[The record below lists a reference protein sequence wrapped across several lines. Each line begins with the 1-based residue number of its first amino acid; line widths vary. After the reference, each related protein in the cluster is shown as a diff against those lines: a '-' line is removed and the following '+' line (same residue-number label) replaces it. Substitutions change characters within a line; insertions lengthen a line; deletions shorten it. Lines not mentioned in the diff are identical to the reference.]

1 MIIKTTDR
9 RMALL
14 VACSFAIGAC
24 GGDKQTVTFPD
35 RGGEVFYT
43 YPDAGQ
49 LGVST
54 RAPIVV
60 RLSHP
65 VENPELLDDS
75 MIHLLQGDD
84 PVPVTVSIADGSG
97 GRSIV
102 LNPVEPLAFGTEYRV
117 EVTDLATSK
126 GLLSMTNGGFSFTTA
141 LAAKGPKSQQISDDA
156 FAVTRMFPDNAGL
169 PIIDFSSLRFQFSQP
184 INTALVDYGVSLSL
198 QDDAGELVPAI
209 VLAKGH
215 YLTIDPVEDL
225 IPGIEYTLTLSDQLE
240 SRYGVALDAPFNG
253 DYSFSFAPL
262 ASGPTEVMVLQAP
275 ASGQP
280 SPLTGQ
286 PVNLVPVIA
295 TLLGTETRSQQQ
307 GDVFSE
313 LAFVPNFPVATPMR
327 IARGSMLSGDE
338 LVVRIGGQIPAG
350 FNSGDVKV
358 QFISDATGYL
368 LPNPYSN
375 APTAPRQIR
384 VFMDVAFGT
393 GNAEANAAFNQD
405 VLHLELIGQAIVEN
419 GVLVAD
425 ALTVVE
431 SDVLGLETAFGNLS
445 FRMEAYADQ
454 VNAPTALPDM
464 DSPTLQSWMPGDDIA
479 FEDNSSK
486 MRPGDP
492 IVLNFTKP
500 LDPRSLKGQI
510 DVLESGMAV
519 ADFRLSQ
526 DGLTLVINTSL
537 EYGNSYDVV
546 IADGIVDLAGN
557 PLAAQTLSFTM
568 PEYVRGPG
576 IALASPFVMSAYPGF
591 PCAKVDRNIAA
602 NSAGRCEGGRAAD
615 DRLPIPVMPADRSI
629 LAHFSQVMNADSI
642 ILGQTFLV
650 EELDEAGAF
659 VATVPGE
666 LLVRARDLRFTPEQP
681 WKDGVLYRYVLM
693 SSGSLVSS
701 ACNPMTMICSA
712 DSRPLRTR
720 VLTQSGGT
728 VPAIDGGGPNLE
740 MLFRGAPLTSNVLS
754 HLSGVPTAD
763 VNANALRDP
772 GEDNAVDNPDLL
784 ANSARII
791 VSGVGGDVAAA
802 NVGCPVGETCLR
814 DQYVYS
820 NGALNGEVAGFL
832 TAEQALA
839 IATAPVPMEVQ
850 QNGGIL
856 VYLHPTHLVTSNIVV
871 YSETSLPGVT
881 ADPADSGPLI
891 MRIRYECDAR
901 ANLAAPAAP
910 ESIPL
915 RQCAPGEQGYGE
927 GWIVE
932 GEHGPRFIATLN
944 GYLDAP
950 ALAPIARVTLD
961 TPIGGV
967 IGGLLGIIGGVVGEI
982 IAVPLE
988 HNQYSY
994 GFSIGIEG
1002 PIQFYQD
1009 GRMVIRQEST
1019 QDIDVR
1025 VTFDA
1030 LGVLGGFVD
1039 LRIPTGEINLNFVSD
1054 PIKR

>member
-1 MIIKTTDR
+1 MIIRTTDR

-14 VACSFAIGAC
+14 VACSLAIGAC
-24 GGDKQTVTFPD
+24 GGDKQTVTFPG

-65 VENPELLDDS
+65 VEDADLLDDS
-75 MIHLLQGDD
+75 MIRLLQADNI
-84 PVPVTVSIADGSG
+84 VPTSISIADGSD

-102 LNPVEPLAFGTEYRV
+102 LNPEQPLAFGTEYRV
-117 EVTDLATSK
+117 EVTDLATSA
-126 GLLSMTNGGFSFTTA
+126 GLLTMADGGFSFTTS
-141 LAAKGPKSQQISDDA
+141 LAPKGPRSQQISDEA
-156 FAVTRMFPDNAGL
+156 FAVTRMFPDNVDL

-184 INTALVDYGVSLSL
+184 IDTAAVEYGVSLSL
-198 QDDAGELVPAI
+198 QDNAGDLVPAI

-215 YLTIDPVEDL
+215 FLTIDPVDDL
-225 IPGIEYTLTLSDQLE
+225 LPGVEYTLTLSDQLV
-240 SRYGVALDAPFNG
+240 SRYGVALEPPFSG
-253 DYSFSFAPL
+253 DYSYSFAPL

-313 LAFVPNFPVATPMR
+313 LAFVPNFPIATPMR

-454 VNAPTALPDM
+454 IGAPGPMPDM
-464 DSPTLQSWMPGDDIA
+464 DAPLLQSWMPGDSIA

-500 LDPRSLKGQI
+500 LDPRSVRGRI
-510 DVLESGMAV
+510 EVLEEGQPVNS
-519 ADFRLSQ
+519 FRLAQ
-526 DGLTLVINTSL
+526 DGLSLIINTPL
-537 EYGNSYDVV
+537 DYGRSYDVV

-557 PLAAQTLSFTM
+557 PLAAQTLSFAM
-568 PEYVRGPG
+568 PEYIRGPG
-576 IALASPFVMSAYPGF
+576 VALASPFVLSAYPGF

-602 NSAGRCEGGRAAD
+602 NSAGRCEGGRTTD
-615 DRLPIPVMPADRSI
+615 DRLPIPAMPADRSI
-629 LAHFSQVMNADSI
+629 LAHFSQVMNTDSI
-642 ILGQTFLV
+642 LLGQTFLV
-650 EELDEAGAF
+650 EELDESGSF
-659 VATVPGE
+659 VATVPGD
-666 LLVRARDLRFTPEQP
+666 LLVRARDLRFTPDQP
-681 WKDGVLYRYVLM
+681 WKEGVLYRYVLM
-693 SSGSLVSS
+693 SSGNLVSS
-701 ACNPMTMICSA
+701 ACNPMMMICST
-712 DSRPLRTR
+712 DNRPLRTR
-720 VLTQSGGT
+720 LLTQSGGT

-740 MLFRGAPLTSNVLS
+740 MLFRGAPVTTNVLS
-754 HLSGVPTAD
+754 HLSAVPTAD

-791 VSGVGGDVAAA
+791 VAGVGGDVAAA
-802 NVGCPVGETCLR
+802 NVGCPVGQTCLR

-839 IATAPVPMEVQ
+839 IATAPVPLEVQ

-856 VYLHPTHLVTSNIVV
+856 VYLHPTHLVTTNIVV
-871 YSETSLPGVT
+871 YSETSLPGTT

-891 MRIRYECDAR
+891 MRVRYECDAR
-901 ANLAAPAAP
+901 ANAAAPAAP
-910 ESIPL
+910 ESVPL
-915 RQCAPGEQGYGE
+915 RQCTPGEQGYGE

-932 GEHGPRFIATLN
+932 GENGPRFIATLN

-950 ALAPIARVTLD
+950 ALAPIARVQIL
-961 TPIGGV
+961 P
-967 IGGLLGIIGGVVGEI
+967 GGLLGGIIGSIV
-982 IAVPLE
+982 AVPLE

-1025 VTFDA
+1025 VEFDA
-1030 LGVLGGFVD
+1030 ANVLGGFVD

>member
-1 MIIKTTDR
+1 MIIKTTER
-9 RMALL
+9 RIALL
-14 VACSFAIGAC
+14 VACSLAIGAC
-24 GGDKQTVTFPD
+24 GGDKQTVTFPG

-49 LGVST
+49 RAVST

-65 VENPELLDDS
+65 VADPDLLDDS
-75 MIHLLQGDD
+75 MIRLMQGDTQ
-84 PVPVTVSIADGSG
+84 VPASISVAEGSD

-102 LNPVEPLAFGTEYRV
+102 LNPEAPLAFGTEYRV
-117 EVTDLATSK
+117 EVTDLVTSK
-126 GLLSMTNGGFSFTTA
+126 GLLSMANDGFSFTTA
-141 LAAKGPKSQQISDDA
+141 LAPRGPKSQQISDEQ
-156 FAVTRMFPDNAGL
+156 FVVTRMFPDNVSL
-169 PIIDFSSLRFQFSQP
+169 PIIDFSSLRLQFSQP
-184 INTALVDYGVSLSL
+184 IDADQVDYGVNLL
-198 QDDAGELVPAI
+198 LEDNEGNLVPAV

-215 YLTIDPVEDL
+215 YLTVDPVDDMV
-225 IPGIEYTLTLSDQLE
+225 PGIEYTLTLTDE
-240 SRYGVALDAPFNG
+240 FVSRYGNGLVAPFDG
-253 DYSFSFAPL
+253 EYSFSFSPL

-275 ASGQP
+275 ATGQP

-350 FNSGDVKV
+350 FNSGDVRV

-454 VNAPTALPDM
+454 ITAPAPVADI
-464 DSPTLQSWMPGDDIA
+464 DAPVLQSWMPGDSFA

-500 LDPRSLKGQI
+500 LDPRSVRGRIEVFEDGLP
-510 DVLESGMAV
+510 VNA
-519 ADFRLSQ
+519 FRLAQ
-526 DGLTLVINTSL
+526 DGLSLIINTAL
-537 EYGNSYDVV
+537 DYGRSYDVM
-546 IADGIVDLAGN
+546 IMDGIVDLAGN
-557 PLAAQTLSFTM
+557 PLAAQTLSFAM
-568 PEYVRGPG
+568 PEYIRGPG
-576 IALASPFVMSAYPGF
+576 IALASPFVLSAYPGF
-591 PCAKVDRNIAA
+591 PCAKVDRDIAA
-602 NSAGRCEGGRAAD
+602 NSAGRCEGGRTSD
-615 DRLPIPVMPADRSI
+615 DQLPIPAMPADRSI
-629 LAHFSQVMNADSI
+629 LAHFSQVMNADSVL
-642 ILGQTFLV
+642 LGQTFLV
-650 EELDEAGAF
+650 EELDESGAF

-666 LLVRARDLRFTPEQP
+666 LLVRARDLRFIPDQP
-681 WKDGVLYRYVLM
+681 WKEGVLYRYVLM
-693 SSGSLVSS
+693 SSGNLVSS
-701 ACNPMTMICSA
+701 ACDPMTMICSA
-712 DSRPLRTR
+712 DNRPLRTR
-720 VLTQSGGT
+720 LLTQSGGT

-740 MLFRGAPLTSNVLS
+740 MLFRGAPVTSNVLS
-754 HLSGVPTAD
+754 HLSAVPSAD

-791 VSGVGGDVAAA
+791 VAGVGGDVSAA
-802 NVGCPVGETCLR
+802 NVGCPVGESCIR

-839 IATAPVPMEVQ
+839 IATAPVPLEVQ

-856 VYLHPTHLVTSNIVV
+856 VYLHPTHLVSSNIIV
-871 YSETSLPGVT
+871 YSETSVPGTT
-881 ADPADSGPLI
+881 ADPADSGPLV
-891 MRIRYECDAR
+891 MRVRYECDAR
-901 ANLAAPAAP
+901 ANPAAPAAA
-910 ESIPL
+910 ESVPL
-915 RQCAPGEQGYGE
+915 RQCLPGEQGYGE

-932 GEHGPRFIATLN
+932 GDNGPRFIATLN

-950 ALAPIARVTLD
+950 ALAPVARVEVISGGL
-961 TPIGGV
+961 IGGV
-967 IGGLLGIIGGVVGEI
+967 IGSIVV
-982 IAVPLE
+982 VPLE

-1025 VTFDA
+1025 VEFDA
-1030 LGVLGGFVD
+1030 ADVLGGFVD

-1054 PIKR
+1054 AIKR